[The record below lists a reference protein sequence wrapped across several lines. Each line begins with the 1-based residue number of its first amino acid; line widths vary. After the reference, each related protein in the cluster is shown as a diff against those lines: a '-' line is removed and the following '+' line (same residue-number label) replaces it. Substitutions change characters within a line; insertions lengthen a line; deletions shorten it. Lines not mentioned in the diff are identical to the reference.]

1 MIGGQNEH
9 DGCVIASYDPSSPER
24 DRRGSVTFGRFSDD
38 ILFWKTLEQ
47 FSNCAFLFG
56 VRQDQNAFMRN
67 KTFKASQRFF
77 EKSLVGNEA

>member
-1 MIGGQNEH
+1 
-9 DGCVIASYDPSSPER
+9 VIASYDPSSPER

-56 VRQDQNAFMRN
+56 VCQDQSAVGRDKAFE
-67 KTFKASQRFF
+67 APQRFF
-77 EKSLVGNEA
+77 E